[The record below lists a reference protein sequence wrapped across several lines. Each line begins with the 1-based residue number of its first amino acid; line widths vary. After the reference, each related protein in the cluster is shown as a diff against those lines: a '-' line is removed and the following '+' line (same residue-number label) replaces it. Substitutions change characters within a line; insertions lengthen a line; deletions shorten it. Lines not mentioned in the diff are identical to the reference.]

1 MMVVVVNNAPSRLRG
16 RLAAWLLE
24 VRAGVYVG
32 DYSARTR
39 EKIWTQVTAYIEG
52 GDAVMIWKAPT
63 EQGFDFETTGRNRRI
78 PFKIDG
84 FSLVSFLPTEKG

>member
-1 MMVVVVNNAPSRLRG
+1 MMVVVLNNAPPRLRG

-39 EKIWTQVTAYIEG
+39 TRIWEQVEAYIEG

-63 EQGFDFETTGRNRRI
+63 DQGFEFLTVGRNRRM
-78 PFKIDG
+78 PVDFGGLK
-84 FSLVSFLPTEKG
+84 LVSFYPRE